1 MQAPPASLSAIRIL
15 EGGEETEI
23 GAADS
28 GKPTLS
34 FWEDAAMKYT
44 IELNDWEA
52 IAPAT
57 LMKKEFQNNID
68 FLEKN
73 QKACEVAPELSSFT
87 EYTMK
92 EQVL

>member
-1 MQAPPASLSAIRIL
+1 MQAPPASLTAIRIL
-15 EGGEETEI
+15 EGEEATEI

-52 IAPAT
+52 IALAT
-57 LMKKEFQNNID
+57 LI
-68 FLEKN
+68 L
-73 QKACEVAPELSSFT
+73 QKCDCLTWWSQSDRTPNTRPSCTKYKRNTLIS
-87 EYTMK
+87 
-92 EQVL
+92 